1 MTSGVLFLDFEQE
14 CVRRDFKSSEDDD
27 YSTASAATGWCAQ
40 RVVHQNPRA
49 ELSAPSGRCA
59 QRVVHQNPR
68 VELSA
73 PSGRCARGTV
83 ARHESISFVLRH
95 ATANLLS
102 LAKGFV

>member
-14 CVRRDFKSSEDDD
+14 CVRRDFKSSEDDN
-27 YSTASAATGWCAQ
+27 YSTASAATGW
-40 RVVHQNPRA
+40 
-49 ELSAPSGRCA
+49 CA